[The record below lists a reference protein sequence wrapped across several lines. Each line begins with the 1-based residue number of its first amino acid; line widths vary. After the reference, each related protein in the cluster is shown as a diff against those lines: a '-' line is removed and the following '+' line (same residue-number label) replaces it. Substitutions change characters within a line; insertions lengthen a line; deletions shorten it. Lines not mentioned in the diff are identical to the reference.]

1 MEPLRGSSVC
11 SDISSPPTSAAEAT
25 RDLATL
31 PRSNSL
37 LRWLTAFLLGLTL
50 LASAAMALGLRHD
63 AAFALTAGAPR
74 DLGELG
80 KVRPSAEMANQWV
93 RAEAVLADVSL
104 DYRRPFEAST
114 FRLIPVPGDAQIFV
128 QIQVGVLPEAGEF
141 IMPSS
146 FVGRLLPLTQLGVNH
161 LGLKSALEARFGS
174 GASSA
179 WVLLDGEGPVT
190 NRWVLGFAV
199 LCLGFFVFS
208 ALGLVTLFWPRLRL
222 SHAETKTQAA

>member
-1 MEPLRGSSVC
+1 MEPLRASSVC
-11 SDISSPPTSAAEAT
+11 SDISSPPTSAAEPT
-25 RDLATL
+25 QELATL
-31 PRSNSL
+31 PRSNGL
-37 LRWLTAFLLGLTL
+37 LRSLTAFLLGLTL

-63 AAFALTAGAPR
+63 AAFTLTAGAPR

-104 DYRRPFEAST
+104 DYRRPFDAST

-128 QIQVGVLPEAGEF
+128 QVEVLPNAGEF